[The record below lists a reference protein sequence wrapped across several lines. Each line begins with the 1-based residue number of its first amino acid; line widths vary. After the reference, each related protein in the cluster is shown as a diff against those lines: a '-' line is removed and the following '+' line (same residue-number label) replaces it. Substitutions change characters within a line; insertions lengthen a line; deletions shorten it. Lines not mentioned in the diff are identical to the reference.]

1 MNLTKKYF
9 TILTVC
15 VATLMS
21 SGLSSAQ
28 EKAPSPPAPDS
39 PKLPKV
45 MLLGDSI
52 SIGYT
57 PYVKKLLK
65 GKAEVIHHK
74 GNAGPTIRG
83 LKNIESYLG
92 DTKWDVIHF
101 NFGLWDMYG
110 WEYVKEE
117 RSPAMY
123 EKRLEAIVQRLEKT
137 GAKLIWAT
145 TTPACPAPEFTMRKR
160 FKSDVTIASELEK
173 QYLEAAERVMNKHKI
188 PINDLHALIKPTLK
202 EHAIAQDNVHFR
214 PEGRQKLAK
223 QVAEKIL
230 EQLE

>member
-1 MNLTKKYF
+1 MNLSKKF
-9 TILTVC
+9 FSNLAVFVAALT
-15 VATLMS
+15 S
-21 SGLSSAQ
+21 SGLSLAQ
-28 EKAPSPPAPDS
+28 EKAPSVDS

-45 MLLGDSI
+45 LLMGDSI
-52 SIGYT
+52 SLGYT
-57 PYVKKLLK
+57 PHVKTLLK

-83 LKNIESYLG
+83 VKLIDSYLG

-110 WEYVKEE
+110 WEYAKED

-123 EKRLEAIVQRLEKT
+123 EKRLETLVQRLEKT

-160 FKSDVTIASELEK
+160 FKSDVVIAPALEK
-173 QYLEAAERVMNKHKI
+173 QYLDAALRVMKKHKI
-188 PINDLHALIKPTLK
+188 PINDLHALIQPTLK
-202 EHAIAQDNVHFR
+202 EHAVALDNVHFR
-214 PEGRQKLAK
+214 PEGRKKLAK

-230 EQLE
+230 EHL